1 MYHNLCKLIIVN
13 KKISYSLVI
22 LISFTA
28 QEESD
33 YTNMS
38 TLIISFVKYTKLW
51 FKNKI
56 I

>member
-33 YTNMS
+33 Y
-38 TLIISFVKYTKLW
+38 
-51 FKNKI
+51 KNVDFDYLVCKI
-56 I
+56 HKIMIQK